1 MKQFYIYIYNLIN
14 NYYIDII
21 FWNKKIFI
29 RQNITSIKTI
39 NYSLLS
45 DIFSKSLNL
54 LEKFVLIIFKL
65 PIIEFFILSAK

>member
-21 FWNKKIFI
+21 FCNKKIFI

>member
-14 NYYIDII
+14 NYYIDTI
-21 FWNKKIFI
+21 FCNKKIFI
-29 RQNITSIKTI
+29 SQNITSIKTI